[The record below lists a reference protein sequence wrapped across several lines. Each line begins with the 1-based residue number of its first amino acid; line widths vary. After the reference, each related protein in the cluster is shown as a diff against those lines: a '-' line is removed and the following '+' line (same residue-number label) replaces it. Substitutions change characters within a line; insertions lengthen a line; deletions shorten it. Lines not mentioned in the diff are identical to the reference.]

1 MYGFLFDQTYITM
14 AIFGLLIF
22 LIMFLW
28 RKITIIE
35 GHIFILEKRVD
46 TIKKANRIDSIN
58 KNIESADIVMN
69 EIFKDSTDKNT
80 YCNNNSN
87 KCPIDKIK
95 NNINNVILPPHRIP
109 KNNQGNQGNQGDD
122 IINYINILNSGE
134 IDKEIPETIS
144 ITKYIKENTEIDP
157 ENMIKEGIVNNTNN
171 DNLEYIQESI
181 VNTDNIQDI
190 ITISSPQDI
199 VDADNISV
207 SSDITFGN
215 EVDKT
220 LTKKYKNMNVEKL
233 REECK
238 EKSLNTEGT
247 KAVLISRILEHNKK
261 QK

>member
-46 TIKKANRIDSIN
+46 TIKKTDRIDSIN
-58 KNIESADIVMN
+58 KNIESADAVMN

-87 KCPIDKIK
+87 KCPIDKLK
-95 NNINNVILPPHRIP
+95 NKKLSNVELQDLPQNN
-109 KNNQGNQGNQGDD
+109 KNDD
-122 IINYINILNSGE
+122 ILNYINILNSGE
-134 IDKEIPETIS
+134 IEIDKELPETIS
-144 ITKYIKENTEIDP
+144 INKYIKDNIEISNDII
-157 ENMIKEGIVNNTNN
+157 IKEGIEKQADDNNLKYIEENIIN
-171 DNLEYIQESI
+171 SDNMQNIINIQQPI
-181 VNTDNIQDI
+181 QDNIETD
-190 ITISSPQDI
+190 DM
-199 VDADNISV
+199 SV

-215 EVDKT
+215 EIDKT

-238 EKSLNTEGT
+238 ERSLNMEGT
-247 KAVLISRILEHNKK
+247 KAILISRILEHNKK

>member
-1 MYGFLFDQTYITM
+1 MYGFLFDQAYITM

-46 TIKKANRIDSIN
+46 TIKKADRIDSIN

-95 NNINNVILPPHRIP
+95 NNINSGVLLPNINSGVLLPNEHP
-109 KNNQGNQGNQGDD
+109 QNTDV
-122 IINYINILNSGE
+122 INYINILNSGE
-134 IDKEIPETIS
+134 IDKDIPETIS
-144 ITKYIKENTEIDP
+144 ITKYIKDNTEIDP
-157 ENMIKEGIVNNTNN
+157 GIMIKENMIDHPNN
-171 DNLEYIQESI
+171 DKLEYMQESI

-199 VDADNISV
+199 VDADNMSV

>member
-46 TIKKANRIDSIN
+46 TIKKADRIDSIN
-58 KNIESADIVMN
+58 KNIESADAVMN

-87 KCPIDKIK
+87 KCPIDKLK
-95 NNINNVILPPHRIP
+95 NKKISNVELPGLPQNN
-109 KNNQGNQGNQGDD
+109 KNDD
-122 IINYINILNSGE
+122 ILNYINILNSGE
-134 IDKEIPETIS
+134 IEIDKELPETIS
-144 ITKYIKENTEIDP
+144 IDKYIKENIEIP
-157 ENMIKEGIVNNTNN
+157 QGIIIKEGIENKEDDN
-171 DNLEYIQESI
+171 NLEYIQENI
-181 VNTDNIQDI
+181 INTDNMQNIINIAQPIQDNI
-190 ITISSPQDI
+190 DT
-199 VDADNISV
+199 DNMSV

-238 EKSLNTEGT
+238 EKSLNIEGT
-247 KAVLISRILEHNKK
+247 KAILISRILEHNKK

>member
-1 MYGFLFDQTYITM
+1 MYGFLFDQAYITM

-46 TIKKANRIDSIN
+46 TIKKADRIDSIN

>member
-1 MYGFLFDQTYITM
+1 MYGFLFDQAYITM

-46 TIKKANRIDSIN
+46 TIKKADRIDSIN
-58 KNIESADIVMN
+58 KNIESADIVMK

-95 NNINNVILPPHRIP
+95 NNINNIILPPHRLP
-109 KNNQGNQGNQGDD
+109 KNNQDNQGDD

-157 ENMIKEGIVNNTNN
+157 EIMIKEGIIDNTNN

-199 VDADNISV
+199 VDADNMSV

>member
-1 MYGFLFDQTYITM
+1 M

-46 TIKKANRIDSIN
+46 TIKKTDRIDSIN
-58 KNIESADIVMN
+58 KNIESADAVMN

-87 KCPIDKIK
+87 KCPIDKLK
-95 NNINNVILPPHRIP
+95 NKKLSNVELQDLPQNN
-109 KNNQGNQGNQGDD
+109 KNDD
-122 IINYINILNSGE
+122 ILNYINILNSGE
-134 IDKEIPETIS
+134 IEIDKELPETIS
-144 ITKYIKENTEIDP
+144 INKYIKDNIEISNDII
-157 ENMIKEGIVNNTNN
+157 IKEGIEKQADDNNLKYIEENIIN
-171 DNLEYIQESI
+171 SDNMQNIINIQQPI
-181 VNTDNIQDI
+181 QDNIETD
-190 ITISSPQDI
+190 DM
-199 VDADNISV
+199 SV

-215 EVDKT
+215 EIDKT

-238 EKSLNTEGT
+238 ERSLNMEGT
-247 KAVLISRILEHNKK
+247 KAILISRILEHNKK

>member
-1 MYGFLFDQTYITM
+1 MYGYLFDQAYITM

-46 TIKKANRIDSIN
+46 TIKKADRIDSIN

-95 NNINNVILPPHRIP
+95 NNINNVILPPHGLP
-109 KNNQGNQGNQGDD
+109 LNNQNNQGNQGDD

-134 IDKEIPETIS
+134 IDKDIPETIS

-157 ENMIKEGIVNNTNN
+157 EIMIKEGIIDNTNN
-171 DNLEYIQESI
+171 DDLEYIQESI

-199 VDADNISV
+199 VDADNMSV

>member
-1 MYGFLFDQTYITM
+1 MYGFLFDQAYITM

-109 KNNQGNQGNQGDD
+109 KNNQGDD

-157 ENMIKEGIVNNTNN
+157 EIMIKEGIIDNTNN
-171 DNLEYIQESI
+171 DDLEYIQESI

-199 VDADNISV
+199 VDADNMSV

-220 LTKKYKNMNVEKL
+220 LTKKYKNMNVDKL

>member
-1 MYGFLFDQTYITM
+1 M

-46 TIKKANRIDSIN
+46 TIKKADRIDSIN
-58 KNIESADIVMN
+58 KNIESADAVMN

-87 KCPIDKIK
+87 KCPIDKLK
-95 NNINNVILPPHRIP
+95 NKKISNVELPGLPQNN
-109 KNNQGNQGNQGDD
+109 KNDD
-122 IINYINILNSGE
+122 ILNYINILNSGE
-134 IDKEIPETIS
+134 IEIDKELPETIS
-144 ITKYIKENTEIDP
+144 IDKYIKENIEIP
-157 ENMIKEGIVNNTNN
+157 QGIIIKEGIENKEDDN
-171 DNLEYIQESI
+171 NLEYIQENI
-181 VNTDNIQDI
+181 INTDNMQNIINIAQPIQDNI
-190 ITISSPQDI
+190 DT
-199 VDADNISV
+199 DNMSV

-238 EKSLNTEGT
+238 EKFLNIEGT
-247 KAVLISRILEHNKK
+247 KAILISRILEHNKK

>member
-46 TIKKANRIDSIN
+46 TIKKADRIDSIN
-58 KNIESADIVMN
+58 KNIESADVVMN

-87 KCPIDKIK
+87 KCPIDKLK
-95 NNINNVILPPHRIP
+95 NKKISNVELPGLPQNN
-109 KNNQGNQGNQGDD
+109 KNDD
-122 IINYINILNSGE
+122 ILNYINILNSGE
-134 IDKEIPETIS
+134 IEIDKEFPETTS
-144 ITKYIKENTEIDP
+144 INKYIKENIEIPKDII
-157 ENMIKEGIVNNTNN
+157 IKEDIEKQQDDNN
-171 DNLEYIQESI
+171 LKYIQESI
-181 VNTDNIQDI
+181 INTDNMQNIINIQQPIQD
-190 ITISSPQDI
+190 
-199 VDADNISV
+199 NIDTDDMSV

-238 EKSLNTEGT
+238 DKSLNTEGT
-247 KAVLISRILEHNKK
+247 KAILISRILEHNKK

>member
-1 MYGFLFDQTYITM
+1 M

-46 TIKKANRIDSIN
+46 TIKKADRIDSIN
-58 KNIESADIVMN
+58 KNIESADAVMN

-87 KCPIDKIK
+87 KCPIDKLK
-95 NNINNVILPPHRIP
+95 NKKISNVELPGLPQNN
-109 KNNQGNQGNQGDD
+109 KNDD
-122 IINYINILNSGE
+122 ILNYINILNSGE
-134 IDKEIPETIS
+134 IEIDKELPETIS
-144 ITKYIKENTEIDP
+144 IDKYIKENIEIP
-157 ENMIKEGIVNNTNN
+157 QGIIIKEGIENKEDDN
-171 DNLEYIQESI
+171 NLEYIQENI
-181 VNTDNIQDI
+181 INTDNMQNIINIAQPIQDNI
-190 ITISSPQDI
+190 DT
-199 VDADNISV
+199 DNMSV

-238 EKSLNTEGT
+238 EKSLNIEGT
-247 KAVLISRILEHNKK
+247 KAILISRILEHNKK